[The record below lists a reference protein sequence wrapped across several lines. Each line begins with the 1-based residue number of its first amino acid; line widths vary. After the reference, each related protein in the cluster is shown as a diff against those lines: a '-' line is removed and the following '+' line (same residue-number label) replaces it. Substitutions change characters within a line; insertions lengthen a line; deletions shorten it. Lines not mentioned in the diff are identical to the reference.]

1 MELEMPCDITH
12 IDKLE
17 SGLVVEVILLLLDVP
32 HDVLHGADVR
42 I

>member
-1 MELEMPCDITH
+1 MEITGTFTH

-17 SGLVVEVILLLLDVP
+17 SCLVVEVILLLLDVP